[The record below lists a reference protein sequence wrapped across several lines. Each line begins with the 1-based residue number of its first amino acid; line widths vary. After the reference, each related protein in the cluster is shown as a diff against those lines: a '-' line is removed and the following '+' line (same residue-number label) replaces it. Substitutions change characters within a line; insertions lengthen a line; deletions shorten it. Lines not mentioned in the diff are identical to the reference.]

1 MLSCFKEGVM
11 SSSWNEVRATQ
22 AYLDASPEKREAIHN
37 DYFQRVVAPNA
48 QAKGYDIDAIYRDYM
63 ANTELAPYYN
73 HETKADMSQGEWFDN
88 QIAQIGDLYNGGKA
102 YLNKW
107 IGSDYS
113 QEDIN
118 QFKRAIGSDEGQALK
133 TTAAIG
139 ASIAAPELVPEISGA
154 ALFGEGA
161 SLASRGAWLANEA
174 ATNAASSVA
183 YQLVDNGDVGLKNT
197 LIDTGVGIG
206 LGAGLRGISRG
217 VDMFK
222 AKPDTV
228 RAAVE
233 STARSY
239 RDIDELLSAKK
250 NAYTA
255 SANTATLESVWN
267 ALKEENPNIHFDEV
281 LAEWGEKE
289 PSMMKGAYSQ
299 LQRLQDTLFPDGVP
313 EGLTTEALKSR
324 IKAASLQ
331 TQRDLLAAKN
341 NFNIESPAVAIKAME
356 AIREAGL
363 GVPNISML
371 SKDLSDELKLN
382 DGIIDRLL
390 NWSDSYSFV
399 SPYIRKKTAEK
410 AIRSIL
416 DDTIVMVE
424 RIAERDLLESRNI
437 DKAIPVGDNLDHVLH
452 GSKSRA
458 FNYRSINT
466 QKILKKLKL
475 LKGSSRVE
483 TDNYGSMISEAQ
495 DLIYGDSEISELTK
509 VRENLAVINVINE
522 MRKSG
527 DAPFALKLL
536 LAKGIGTIPDL
547 ITAPLKYFRDK
558 SRASSAIL
566 GKEFYNKTIDYLSEI
581 DEITHDLMQL
591 DDILTAEEKAS
602 QYARLQEL
610 ISDEFFLK
618 GIEHELGKDT
628 ELAKKIKKAVEVSRV
643 VGRVSPLFTE
653 GLSQQ

>member
-11 SSSWNEVRATQ
+11 SSWNEVRATQ

-107 IGSDYS
+107 TGSDYS

-139 ASIAAPELVPEISGA
+139 ASIAAPELVPEIA
-154 ALFGEGA
+154 AEAAGA
-161 SLASRGAWLANEA
+161 SMLGRGSVWLANEA

-228 RAAVE
+228 RAAAE
-233 STARSY
+233 ATARSY

-281 LAEWGEKE
+281 LIEWGEKE

-356 AIREAGL
+356 AMREAGL

-382 DGIIDRLL
+382 DSVIDRLL
-390 NWSDSYSFV
+390 NWSDSYSFF

-416 DDTIVMVE
+416 DDTIEMVE
-424 RIAERDLLESRNI
+424 RVAERDLLESRNI

-495 DLIYGDSEISELTK
+495 DLIYGDAEISELTK

-527 DAPFALKLL
+527 DAP
-536 LAKGIGTIPDL
+536 LAIKVLMTKAIGTIPDL
-547 ITAPLKYFRDK
+547 ITSPFKYVRDK

-618 GIEHELGKDT
+618 GIEHELSKDT
-628 ELAKKIKKAVEVSRV
+628 ELAKKIKKAVDVSRV
-643 VGRVSPLFTE
+643 VSRTSPLFTE
-653 GLSQQ
+653 GFSQQ

>member
-1 MLSCFKEGVM
+1 
-11 SSSWNEVRATQ
+11 
-22 AYLDASPEKREAIHN
+22 
-37 DYFQRVVAPNA
+37 
-48 QAKGYDIDAIYRDYM
+48 
-63 ANTELAPYYN
+63 
-73 HETKADMSQGEWFDN
+73 
-88 QIAQIGDLYNGGKA
+88 
-102 YLNKW
+102 
-107 IGSDYS
+107 
-113 QEDIN
+113 
-118 QFKRAIGSDEGQALK
+118 
-133 TTAAIG
+133 
-139 ASIAAPELVPEISGA
+139 
-154 ALFGEGA
+154 
-161 SLASRGAWLANEA
+161 
-174 ATNAASSVA
+174 
-183 YQLVDNGDVGLKNT
+183 
-197 LIDTGVGIG
+197 
-206 LGAGLRGISRG
+206 
-217 VDMFK
+217 
-222 AKPDTV
+222 
-228 RAAVE
+228 
-233 STARSY
+233 
-239 RDIDELLSAKK
+239 
-250 NAYTA
+250 
-255 SANTATLESVWN
+255 
-267 ALKEENPNIHFDEV
+267 
-281 LAEWGEKE
+281 
-289 PSMMKGAYSQ
+289 
-299 LQRLQDTLFPDGVP
+299 
-313 EGLTTEALKSR
+313 
-324 IKAASLQ
+324 
-331 TQRDLLAAKN
+331 
-341 NFNIESPAVAIKAME
+341 
-356 AIREAGL
+356 
-363 GVPNISML
+363 ML

-643 VGRVSPLFTE
+643 VGRASPLFTE
-653 GLSQQ
+653 GFSQQ